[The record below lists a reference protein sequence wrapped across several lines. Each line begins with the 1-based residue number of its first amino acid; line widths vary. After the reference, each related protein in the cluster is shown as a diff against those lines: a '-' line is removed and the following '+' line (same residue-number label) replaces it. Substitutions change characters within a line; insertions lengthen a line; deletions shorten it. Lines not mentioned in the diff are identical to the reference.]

1 MVWHTRDQVVQRTVV
16 EFELLDRLIGRL
28 QEEDWERRVPR
39 PEGRDP
45 WTVRDA
51 LVHIVWWKELTTRV
65 IRRQR
70 RPPEFRGLSVPEVNR
85 LVYER
90 WRDRPPAEVVAWHR
104 RVHEDAL
111 RALTETPAEWFGR
124 RERSPE
130 WPGDFDGHSASHRVR
145 DIEAAI
151 DS

>member
-1 MVWHTRDQVVQRTVV
+1 MQRTVV

-45 WTVRDA
+45 WTVKDA
-51 LVHIVWWKELTTRV
+51 LVHIVWWKELTTFV
-65 IRRQR
+65 LRRQR
-70 RPPEFRGLSVPEVNR
+70 RPPEFSGLSVPEVNR

-111 RALTETPAEWFGR
+111 R
-124 RERSPE
+124 
-130 WPGDFDGHSASHRVR
+130 
-145 DIEAAI
+145 
-151 DS
+151 

>member
-1 MVWHTRDQVVQRTVV
+1 MQRTVV

-28 QEEDWERRVPR
+28 QAEDWERRVPR

-45 WTVRDA
+45 LTVKDA
-51 LVHIVWWKELTTRV
+51 LVHIVWWKDHTTRV

-85 LVYER
+85 LVYEG

-104 RVHEDAL
+104 RVQENAL
-111 RALTETPAEWFGR
+111 RVLIETPAEWFGR

-130 WPGDFDGHSASHRVR
+130 WPGDFDGHSTSHRVR